1 VNALLAGVT
10 FTPSLNYNSNFT
22 IATSVDDGVAAP
34 ITGTKSMTGIAVN
47 DAPTATNLNAAETYT
62 EDTPLNL
69 TDIVVSDVDSAN
81 VTVTLTLS
89 NPGAGSLNT
98 GTAGS
103 VTSTYDAATG
113 LWRVSGAIADVNA
126 LLANVTFTPVA
137 NYNGDFTIATSVDDG
152 IAAPIT
158 GVKSMTGIAVND
170 APVLTGNTLTITE
183 GGSVV
188 LSGSE
193 LSATDVDNAAASLT
207 FTVSSVAGGQFEL
220 VSSPGVAITSFTQA
234 QVGSGA
240 VRFVHDG
247 GAAAPS
253 YDVTVLD
260 GALSDGPAAATIAF
274 NKLGG
279 TVEPIPLPPVPGPIT
294 SPPPIVEPPLE
305 TVGVPVEN
313 PHAPPGETSIGET
326 DNAPSPSTLSD
337 LFNNDIQTPASGPDV
352 LVSPTPS
359 KPVPKPSNENQQA
372 TSPRN
377 DAPSL
382 TLNSELEEMVTGK
395 LASGDLS
402 TVIDVSGFVQ
412 GLNKLREE
420 VLEETVLEKLVVGS
434 TATVTTG
441 FSIGYVLWLVRG
453 EVLLTSLLASLPAWR
468 LIDPLPVLAFL
479 NKRSDEDED
488 EDDDSIEGVVKKGGE
503 TPQSMPVPKQ
513 QGGVRSVKWRIVM
526 QPTDSISE
534 ASL

>member
-1 VNALLAGVT
+1 GSLNTATSGSVTSTYNAATGLWRVSGAVGDGNTLLAGVT
-10 FTPSLNYNSNFT
+10 FTPSANYNSDFT
-22 IATSVDDGVAAP
+22 IATSVDDGV
-34 ITGTKSMTGIAVN
+34 
-47 DAPTATNLNAAETYT
+47 
-62 EDTPLNL
+62 
-69 TDIVVSDVDSAN
+69 
-81 VTVTLTLS
+81 
-89 NPGAGSLNT
+89 
-98 GTAGS
+98 
-103 VTSTYDAATG
+103 
-113 LWRVSGAIADVNA
+113 
-126 LLANVTFTPVA
+126 
-137 NYNGDFTIATSVDDG
+137 
-152 IAAPIT
+152 AAPIT

-313 PHAPPGETSIGET
+313 PPAPP
-326 DNAPSPSTLSD
+326 
-337 LFNNDIQTPASGPDV
+337 
-352 LVSPTPS
+352 
-359 KPVPKPSNENQQA
+359 
-372 TSPRN
+372 R
-377 DAPSL
+377 
-382 TLNSELEEMVTGK
+382 
-395 LASGDLS
+395 
-402 TVIDVSGFVQ
+402 
-412 GLNKLREE
+412 
-420 VLEETVLEKLVVGS
+420 
-434 TATVTTG
+434 
-441 FSIGYVLWLVRG
+441 
-453 EVLLTSLLASLPAWR
+453 
-468 LIDPLPVLAFL
+468 
-479 NKRSDEDED
+479 
-488 EDDDSIEGVVKKGGE
+488 
-503 TPQSMPVPKQ
+503 
-513 QGGVRSVKWRIVM
+513 
-526 QPTDSISE
+526 
-534 ASL
+534 